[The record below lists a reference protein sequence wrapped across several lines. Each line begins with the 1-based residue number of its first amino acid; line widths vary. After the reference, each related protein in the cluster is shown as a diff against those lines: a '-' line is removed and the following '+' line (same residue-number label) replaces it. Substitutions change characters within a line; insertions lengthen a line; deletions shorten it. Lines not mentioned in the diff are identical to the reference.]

1 MKDKTKQNYIYQLRK
16 DFEQETGKHWS
27 DSSFRYWLMFKLHS
41 DLNDGRLY
49 TKVEDVPK
57 KGRKYITNLNYTN

>member
-27 DSSFRYWLMFKLHS
+27 DSSFRYWLMFKIHS

-49 TKVEDVPK
+49 TQVEDVPK
-57 KGRKYITNLNYTN
+57 KARKYITNLNYTN